1 MSLIRQF
8 VLELFEDVQLFVRW
22 ESEEEGDQ
30 LVRIESSE
38 GRTIDVTYI
47 HTQYILYC
55 TYPHYI
61 YTMCSYLQKVK

>member
-8 VLELFEDVQLFVRW
+8 VLELFENVQLFVRW

-38 GRTIDVTYI
+38 GRTSDVTYI
-47 HTQYILYC
+47 HRGILYC
-55 TYPHYI
+55 TYPHYM
-61 YTMCSYLQKVK
+61 YTMWGYLQKVK

>member
-8 VLELFEDVQLFVRW
+8 VLELFENVQLFVRW

-38 GRTIDVTYI
+38 GRTSDVTHSI
-47 HTQYILYC
+47 MWYILYC
-55 TYPHYI
+55 TYPHYM
-61 YTMCSYLQKVK
+61 YTMCVVTCRR

>member
-8 VLELFEDVQLFVRW
+8 VLELFENVQLFVRW

-38 GRTIDVTYI
+38 GRTSDVTHI
-47 HTQYILYC
+47 HHGILYC
-55 TYPHYI
+55 TYPHYM